1 MVAILWV
8 NPTQRPSENFS
19 DGLNF
24 ESSGLANVGHRVFLM
39 HKRGCVYAVAG
50 LFHVAADVADF
61 DAAADLNNTA
71 GAVGVFAVDVPGCG
85 GDGFHVVSFL

>member
-1 MVAILWV
+1 
-8 NPTQRPSENFS
+8 
-19 DGLNF
+19 
-24 ESSGLANVGHRVFLM
+24 M

-50 LFHVAADVADF
+50 LFYVAADVADF

-71 GAVGVFAVDVPGCG
+71 GAVGVFAVDVSGSG